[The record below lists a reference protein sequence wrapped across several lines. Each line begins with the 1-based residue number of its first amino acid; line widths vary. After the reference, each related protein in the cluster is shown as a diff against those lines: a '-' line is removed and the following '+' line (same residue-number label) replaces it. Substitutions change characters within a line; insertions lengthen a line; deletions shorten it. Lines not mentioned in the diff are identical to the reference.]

1 MEPLVTNNPELK
13 SHEPSL
19 LSSTILLF
27 LLFPLHKFFSRRFI
41 ITDQH
46 PQYYNSLRLLVTI
59 KKKYPRNSRWLVRR
73 KEKDRFVQVKLK
85 YHFRFSNWFIKRH
98 LMIYYWSLKYL
109 ASNGSIKIGMP
120 VTAMR
125 NSNRKVTALLFLFLC
140 SLHLPPFSSF
150 CPSSSLSVMLRS
162 RGQHL
167 SPILPRL
174 TSGGST
180 SVTGDP
186 SRCLFGDTAEDT
198 RASFFAL
205 VGAPRPS
212 TALNTRPIIH
222 YRSSI
227 AFEFSVYNLAD
238 FGDIYIFAMTRV
250 NHCNKFLCSMIN

>member
-1 MEPLVTNNPELK
+1 
-13 SHEPSL
+13 
-19 LSSTILLF
+19 
-27 LLFPLHKFFSRRFI
+27 
-41 ITDQH
+41 
-46 PQYYNSLRLLVTI
+46 
-59 KKKYPRNSRWLVRR
+59 
-73 KEKDRFVQVKLK
+73 
-85 YHFRFSNWFIKRH
+85 
-98 LMIYYWSLKYL
+98 
-109 ASNGSIKIGMP
+109 MP

-125 NSNRKVTALLFLFLC
+125 NSNRKVTAPLFLFLC
-140 SLHLPPFSSF
+140 SLRLPPASPFSSF

-227 AFEFSVYNLAD
+227 AFEFSVYILAD
-238 FGDIYIFAMTRV
+238 FKDIYGIFAMARV